1 MPKSMPPLPTG
12 SQRGGPTSQVLPV
25 QQPNEVGSSRGP
37 EVTERQELIAGSPFG
52 NPLGSAR
59 PLDGRTNFDSTLDPT
74 ISSDQLG
81 AWVTGVTPARRSLSE
96 QCGPVEP

>member
-12 SQRGGPTSQVLPV
+12 SERGGSTSQVLPV
-25 QQPNEVGSSRGP
+25 QQPNKVGSSRGF

-59 PLDGRTNFDSTLDPT
+59 PLDGRTNFDSTLD
-74 ISSDQLG
+74 
-81 AWVTGVTPARRSLSE
+81 
-96 QCGPVEP
+96 